1 MRPLDE
7 VLEAVWEDQQ
17 EHDRQQRL
25 ITTVGNMYL
34 EVNTGLPNKG
44 SPTISTL

>member
-1 MRPLDE
+1 MILCMRPLDE

-25 ITTVGNMYL
+25 ITAIGN
-34 EVNTGLPNKG
+34 T
-44 SPTISTL
+44 